1 MTEEWQHQLRLY
13 LPEDLA
19 EAGLDA
25 PALRPLA
32 AVLAAH
38 GAVPVSQL
46 AAFEAYVAEAERA
59 GAEADPLYR
68 WTKATLA
75 DPAKRRKHAQAFALR
90 IGGREV
96 YAKPEADALE
106 AALLP
111 LLEGLPVRL
120 TRHDTNP
127 ATNLPIPPEH
137 RG

>member
-13 LPEDLA
+13 LPEDVA

-38 GAVPVSQL
+38 DAQPVSQL
-46 AAFEAYVAEAERA
+46 AAFEAYVAEAEPA

-90 IGGREV
+90 IGGEEV
-96 YAKPEADALE
+96 YGRAAADALE
-106 AALLP
+106 AALQP
-111 LLEGLPVRL
+111 LVGTVIARL

-127 ATNLPIPPEH
+127 ANNLPIPPEH
-137 RG
+137 RA

>member
-1 MTEEWQHQLRLY
+1 MTVAWQHQLRLH
-13 LPEDLA
+13 LPEEMA
-19 EAGLDA
+19 ESGFDT

-32 AVLAAH
+32 DVLAARD
-38 GAVPVSQL
+38 AVPVSQL
-46 AAFEAYVAEAERA
+46 AAFEAYLAETPD
-59 GAEADPLYR
+59 EADPLAR
-68 WTKATLA
+68 WTRAALA
-75 DPAKRRKHAQAFALR
+75 DPAKRRKHAAAFALR

-96 YAKPEADALE
+96 YAKAEADALE

-137 RG
+137 RT